1 MILHEETILQ
11 PFTAPPLAHRISMLS
26 GMLVVKGRS
35 TSKMTQ
41 EWGGTNSGMH
51 YPDGMQPGEQTHLN
65 VFFTLGLFIAS
76 GLADA

>member
-1 MILHEETILQ
+1 MFLIDDDDDDDDDDDVSYRNIVLHEETILQ

-41 EWGGTNSGMH
+41 
-51 YPDGMQPGEQTHLN
+51 
-65 VFFTLGLFIAS
+65 
-76 GLADA
+76 